1 MSSEHIG
8 SEHDLAE
15 DIGIERGASAGVVNA
30 QLADAFQAVGSAPGP
45 ITMLGGFARSEAD
58 GDVGNDGEV
67 KAQRHW
73 WGAAS

>member
-30 QLADAFQAVGSAPGP
+30 LPGDALLAADSAPGA
-45 ITMLGGFARSEAD
+45 ITMLGGFAGSVAEE
-58 GDVGNDGEV
+58 GVGNDGEV
-67 KAQRHW
+67 RAQRHW